1 MVGVVVDG
9 PRRPG
14 RGVVDGDLLAGH
26 PHHDLAAGHRHD
38 AHAPADAAPGHGPL
52 PADGPDEH
60 GRRDGLDAHVAH
72 HRLEETEVPDGPQAL
87 LLPHEQRVGR
97 QAGGAVRLR
106 VDLGL
111 DPGHRLG
118 EAAPPGELA
127 AVGEQAVQEAV
138 GRLVLALGLRRARR
152 AEPELEA
159 GLPREPPRP
168 LLPGP
173 PAARDGHQA
182 RHVVRDALL
191 RDAAEAGEGGEQ
203 AGQQVVE
210 RAAPDRYEAVL
221 PGVAERRG
229 EHAELEDL
237 ALRVDEPH
245 ALLPVELQLPA
256 RGRLEPRVRLAA
268 ARAPEGHVVRA
279 APRGE
284 GAVPGQPLPAALAQE
299 RVDCHLGHPGQ
310 LGLRADHLL
319 ERVEGAAPRG
329 PPVGGGLALPP
340 VLGDRVP
347 VHAVPPRDLAEVR
360 LRAGPPV
367 DVQLSHYVSLHIP
380 LLPGRIPDRSIV
392 PLAQLVKVR

>member
-1 MVGVVVDG
+1 MKCLGCLGSLIYG
-9 PRRPG
+9 PPVSRAPPG
-14 RGVVDGDLLAGH
+14 TVH
-26 PHHDLAAGHRHD
+26 IS
-38 AHAPADAAPGHGPL
+38 
-52 PADGPDEH
+52 
-60 GRRDGLDAHVAH
+60 VAN
-72 HRLEETEVPDGPQAL
+72 P
-87 LLPHEQRVGR
+87 RVGR

-106 VDLGL
+106 VGLGL

-138 GRLVLALGLRRARR
+138 GRLVLAFGLRRARR

-268 ARAPEGHVVRA
+268 ARAPEGHVVRS

-299 RVDCHLGHPGQ
+299 RVDGHLGHPGQ

-347 VHAVPPRDLAEVR
+347 VHAVPPRDLTEVR
-360 LRAGPPV
+360 LRAGSPV

>member
-52 PADGPDEH
+52 PAGGPDEH

-72 HRLEETEVPDGPQAL
+72 HRLEEPEVPDGPQAL

-106 VDLGL
+106 VGLGL

-268 ARAPEGHVVRA
+268 ARAPEGHVARP

-299 RVDCHLGHPGQ
+299 RVDGHLGHPGQ